1 MVKGELILN
10 WLNTLFT
17 SESPHEKH
25 CSSKRSLFGKPTM
38 NDQLIVSAQKFPLST
53 SRVCHAY
60 SEDNIRKLRSLF
72 QRSLACIVMV
82 PSVDTNGLHGFFFFP
97 IWDNHHCQ
105 CLWFQ
110 QEKFLS
116 KCSPYFCCVA
126 FNWNIRSEDS
136 FYIKRVPILRS
147 INRWHFI
154 VLIHKVKGLRIFL

>member
-82 PSVDTNGLHGFFFFP
+82 PSVDTNGLHGFFF
-97 IWDNHHCQ
+97 
-105 CLWFQ
+105 
-110 QEKFLS
+110 
-116 KCSPYFCCVA
+116 SPYGIIIIANVYG
-126 FNWNIRSEDS
+126 FNRKN
-136 FYIKRVPILRS
+136 FYQNVLHIFVVLHSTGTLGPKI
-147 INRWHFI
+147 HFI
-154 VLIHKVKGLRIFL
+154 